1 MDGGG
6 EDRLGQS
13 LPTWAPGQKGAGEG
27 GSEERLTS
35 ELGVLSRQPREERA
49 AAAAESKQR
58 VWPGER
64 RRGGRGP
71 RPAQSF
77 PLGFPG
83 FVAQGGSRKGETL
96 RVMGGGRGEK

>member
-77 PLGFPG
+77 PLGFHQKLQMIK
-83 FVAQGGSRKGETL
+83 FREEDMS
-96 RVMGGGRGEK
+96 